1 MAIQNN
7 AAFERAVKLAVVTGL
22 RAALGPALL
31 AAAHNRP
38 ERNNLA
44 MAALGEMVVDK
55 LPLVPSRSSLPMLVP
70 RALAGAWVVHES
82 LKHDGVEEPWA
93 APLGAAVAVGAATF
107 APKIRGLIHTLL
119 GIPQP
124 VLGVVEDYLALKLG
138 GEAVGLSMDDLKQ
151 IGNRSVDEI
160 KGHLMPAVEEVRGRL
175 LPTG

>member
-1 MAIQNN
+1 MAIENN
-7 AAFERAVKLAVVTGL
+7 SAFERAVKLAVVTGL

-38 ERNNLA
+38 ERNQLA

-55 LPLVPSRSSLPMLVP
+55 LPFVPSRSSLPMLVP

-93 APLGAAVAVGAATF
+93 APLGAAVAVGTATF
-107 APKIRGLIHTLL
+107 APKIRGVLHAIL

-124 VLGVVEDYLALKLG
+124 VLGVLEDYLALRLG
-138 GEAVGLSMDDLKQ
+138 GQAVGLSMDDLKQ
-151 IGNRSVDEI
+151 IGSHSVDEI
-160 KGHLMPAVEEVRGRL
+160 KGHVLPAVDDLKGRL

>member
-1 MAIQNN
+1 MAIENN

-31 AAAHNRP
+31 AAAYNRP
-38 ERNNLA
+38 ERNQLA

-55 LPLVPSRSSLPMLVP
+55 LPFVPSRSTLPMLVP

-82 LKHDGVEEPWA
+82 LKRDGVNEPWA

-107 APKIRGLIHTLL
+107 APKIRGLLHAVL

-124 VLGVVEDYLALKLG
+124 VLGAIEDYLALRMG
-138 GEAVGLSMDDLKQ
+138 GEAVGLTMDDLKQ
-151 IGNRSVDEI
+151 IGGHSFEEI
-160 KGHLMPAVEEVRGRL
+160 KGHVMPAVNEMTGKL